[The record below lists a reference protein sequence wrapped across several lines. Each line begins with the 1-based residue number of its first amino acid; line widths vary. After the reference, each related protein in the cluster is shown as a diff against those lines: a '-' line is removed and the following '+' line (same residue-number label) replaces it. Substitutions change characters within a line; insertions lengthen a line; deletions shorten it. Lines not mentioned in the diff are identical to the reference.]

1 MQNYIDKLDRVKLV
15 RTGKREG
22 LIRARLKGAAV
33 AKGEVL
39 LFLDS
44 HCETTEG
51 WLEPLID
58 PIARN
63 PNVSTV
69 PLIEIIDDNTFQL
82 YSTPIESVQ
91 VGGFDWSLIFDW
103 HPVPKYEMERR
114 KQKTDPIRSPT
125 MAGGLFAIN
134 RKYFELLGSY
144 DPGMDIWGGE
154 NLEISFK
161 VWMCGGE
168 LVCTPCSH
176 VGHIFRKR
184 SPYKWP
190 SNVNVVRK
198 NTVRLAEV
206 WLDEYKNY
214 YYERLQNDLGNYGDV
229 SERKAL
235 RERLKCK
242 SFDWYLKNVYPE
254 QFIPGESLFYGEIR
268 SHWENQ
274 CLEWNDDD
282 KALLSYNCHG
292 QGGNQVRPFIIS
304 DLDRRL
310 SD

>member
-1 MQNYIDKLDRVKLV
+1 LKFY
-15 RTGKREG
+15 
-22 LIRARLKGAAV
+22 RARLKGAAV
-33 AKGEVL
+33 ATGEVL
-39 LFLDS
+39 VFLDS
-44 HCETTEG
+44 HCETAEG

-63 PNVSTV
+63 PNISTV
-69 PLIEIIDDNTFQL
+69 PLIEIIDDNSFQL

-91 VGGFDWSLIFDW
+91 VGGFDWNLIFDW
-103 HPVPKYEMERR
+103 HPVPRYEMERR
-114 KQKTDPIRSPT
+114 KAKTDPIRSPT

-168 LVCTPCSH
+168 LLCTPCSH

-206 WLDEYKNY
+206 WLDDYKKY

-235 RERLKCK
+235 RERLQCK
-242 SFDWYLKNVYPE
+242 TFDWYLKNIFPE
-254 QFIPGESLFYGEIR
+254 QFIPGESKYYGEVVII
-268 SHWENQ
+268 
-274 CLEWNDDD
+274 
-282 KALLSYNCHG
+282 
-292 QGGNQVRPFIIS
+292 FI
-304 DLDRRL
+304 
-310 SD
+310 